1 MKAKNNSQGSSITE
15 PLLAHIKERDQANF
29 EANFP
34 NPSVGSTPLAQP
46 DLYQDS
52 GGGYNANFTYPQD

>member
-1 MKAKNNSQGSSITE
+1 MKAKNNSQGISLTE
-15 PLLAHIKERDQANF
+15 PLLEHIKQRDQANF

-34 NPSVGSTPLAQP
+34 KPAVDTKALAQP

-52 GGGYNANFTYPQD
+52 GGGYRANFTYPQD